1 MIYGHRLLK
10 IPQGKLKRLTKIEPK
25 KIVKKLNI
33 VCCIFRYN
41 TDCEAELEKG
51 KHTIGSSNINH
62 WKQILKKKIQG
73 KSEKKKA
80 QI

>member
-10 IPQGKLKRLTKIEPK
+10 TPQGKLKRLTKIEPK
-25 KIVKKLNI
+25 KIVKKLNT

-62 WKQILKKKIQG
+62 RKQILKKIFLRENQKR
-73 KSEKKKA
+73 
-80 QI
+80 

>member
-1 MIYGHRLLK
+1 MIYGHRVLK
-10 IPQGKLKRLTKIEPK
+10 TPQGKLKRLTKIEPK
-25 KIVKKLNI
+25 KIVKKLNT